1 MRFVFLSLL
10 LALSTTFAKS
20 VSAFC
25 YAEAGSR
32 YGVSPRLLQ
41 AIAQGESNFNPVAV
55 NQNTNGSYD
64 FGLMQINS
72 SWAPTLR
79 RMGISWE
86 SLADPCTNVMGGA
99 WVLSRCI
106 REFGNTWSAV
116 GCYNSRTP
124 SRRDR
129 YAARIARIVER
140 EPFRQSGESSGVQVA
155 AITGMT
161 TPWEEA
167 FGHAPR

>member
-1 MRFVFLSLL
+1 MHFVILSLL

-64 FGLMQINS
+64 YGLMQINS
-72 SWAPTLR
+72 SWEPALR
-79 RMGISWE
+79 RMGIAWE
-86 SLADPCTNVMGGA
+86 SLADPCTNVMVGA
-99 WVLSRCI
+99 WVLAHCI
-106 REFGNTWSAV
+106 REFGNTWPAV

-124 SRRDR
+124 SRRER
-129 YAARIARIVER
+129 YAARIARIVSR
-140 EPFRQSGESSGVQVA
+140 EQYRQPVEASGVQVA
-155 AITGMT
+155 AITRMT
-161 TPWEEA
+161 TPWEVA
-167 FGHAPR
+167 FGHAPH